1 MKQCPT
7 CGATFPEGDRFCEI
21 DGTPLLPV
29 RSPSNTT
36 GKTLPIIAVIGVSLG
51 VLIAVVYLSLS
62 RETAAPEPS
71 SNSTVAQQQ
80 VAPRVLP
87 APRPTVEP
95 SPSPSIA
102 PSPSPSVQVSP
113 SPQPSVSLIELSSSP
128 VSTTPGAPALRGQMI
143 IHLVNGGKI
152 EADEVWQTGEGIWY
166 RKGSVMSLLDPKNVK
181 SIDRVNNT
189 SAAATV
195 KPSSP

>member
-7 CGATFPEGDRFCEI
+7 CSATYDDSDRFCEI

-29 RSPSNTT
+29 RPLSNTP
-36 GKTLPIIAVIGVSLG
+36 GKTLPVIAVIVVSLG
-51 VLIAVVYLSLS
+51 AFIAIFYLSFPG
-62 RETAAPEPS
+62 ETEKPEPAA
-71 SNSTVAQQQ
+71 NSTVARQQSA
-80 VAPRVLP
+80 APRLLP
-87 APRPTVEP
+87 APRPTVEA

-102 PSPSPSVQVSP
+102 PSPSPSVAPSP
-113 SPQPSVSLIELSSSP
+113 SPQASVELSSSP
-128 VSTTPGAPALRGQMI
+128 ITTSAGGPSVKGQMI
-143 IHLVNGGKI
+143 IHLVSGGQI
-152 EADEVWQTGEGIWY
+152 EADEVWRTGEGIWY

-181 SIDRVNNT
+181 SIEKVNSS

>member
-7 CGATFPEGDRFCEI
+7 CSATFADGDRFCEI
-21 DGTPLLPV
+21 DGTPLFAV
-29 RSPSNTT
+29 RPLSNTT
-36 GKTLPIIAVIGVSLG
+36 QKTLPIIAVIGVALG
-51 VLIAVVYLSLS
+51 AFIAIFYLSFQG
-62 RETAAPEPS
+62 ETDKPEPAA
-71 SNSTVAQQQ
+71 NSTIARQQF
-80 VAPRVLP
+80 VPRVLP
-87 APRPTVEP
+87 TPKAAVEP

-102 PSPSPSVQVSP
+102 PSPSPSVAASP
-113 SPQPSVSLIELSSSP
+113 SPQPSVSMTELSSSP
-128 VSTTPGAPALRGQMI
+128 ITTRAGAPSVRGQMI
-143 IHLVNGGKI
+143 IRLVNGAQI

-181 SIDRVNNT
+181 SIDKVNSS